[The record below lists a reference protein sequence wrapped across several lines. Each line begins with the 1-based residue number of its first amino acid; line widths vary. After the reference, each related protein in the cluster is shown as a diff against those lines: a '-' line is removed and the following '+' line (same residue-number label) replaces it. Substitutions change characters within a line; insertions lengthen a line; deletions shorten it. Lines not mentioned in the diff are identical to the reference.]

1 MFVRT
6 FFINEQI
13 IYGAYVIATCMSRCH
28 MTISNNL
35 RIVFD
40 KKNTTHS
47 QFLVGLRFI
56 HLLLS
61 FLLHG
66 NIFMV
71 CLVVELPHD
80 SCGDAS

>member
-40 KKNTTHS
+40 KKNYNTFS
-47 QFLVGLRFI
+47 
-56 HLLLS
+56 
-61 FLLHG
+61 
-66 NIFMV
+66 IFGRLEV
-71 CLVVELPHD
+71 HTPLVVFPTPWQYIYGVFG
-80 SCGDAS
+80 CGVAS